1 VTSTTHGTRATYRTG
16 CRCTPCRAANA
27 GYWRTWRTASQT
39 GRPRLGARVSAVE
52 AQRLIRLLL
61 IEWRALRRAKSALSE
76 ALGLQHNLP
85 RLTEQDQITLRTELR
100 IRQFYRSRML
110 ADPDRRRADP
120 IRKFFA
126 G

>member
-1 VTSTTHGTRATYRTG
+1 MTHGTRPTYRTG

-27 GYWRTWRTASQT
+27 AYWRAWHAAHHT

-61 IEWRALRRAKSALSE
+61 IEWRAQRGAKGLLSAARGLRRHLA
-76 ALGLQHNLP
+76 
-85 RLTEQDQITLRTELR
+85 RLRQQDRVTLRTELK
-100 IRQFYRSRML
+100 IRQFYRARML
-110 ADPDRRRADP
+110 ANPDRRRDNVST
-120 IRKFFA
+120 

>member
-1 VTSTTHGTRATYRTG
+1 MTHGTRATYRTG

-27 GYWRTWRTASQT
+27 TYWRTWWTAQQT
-39 GRPRLGARVSAVE
+39 GRPRLGARISAVE

-61 IEWRALRRAKSALSE
+61 IEWRTLRRAKSALSE

-85 RLTEQDQITLRTELR
+85 RLTEQDQITVRTELR

-120 IRKFFA
+120 GRKFFA

>member
-1 VTSTTHGTRATYRTG
+1 MTHGTRATYRTG

-27 GYWRTWRTASQT
+27 TYWRAWHVAHQT

-61 IEWRALRRAKSALSE
+61 IEWRAQHRAKSALSE
-76 ALGLQHNLP
+76 ALGLQRNLP
-85 RLTEQDQITLRTELR
+85 RLREQDRITLRTELR

-110 ADPDRRRADP
+110 ADPDRRRGDP
-120 IRKFFA
+120 VRKFFA